1 MTFNIPPFSTS
12 LLSSLLPLN
21 LLLPC
26 VPFALSTLTCFS
38 VQVYWATLV
47 LLARLAIM
55 LVLPAPL
62 VPFVTI
68 PLTVS
73 VVLPVPLPPRPH
85 AEALHT
91 LPPLPAETKH
101 HIFVNR
107 LNSDLSSSEEDD
119 NDDEEEDQE
128 EVRMET
134 DTETIESDADSDKPI
149 NVHVRQNNNFEVES
163 DADVDGFMDDS
174 DDEDT
179 KPDGTSKIRKP
190 PGEVGRPNSGGYSLE
205 KFLNWP
211 ASKYHSVMAF
221 VKKQVHAEFNCAL
234 SLTEQLPENR
244 ERVWRNCL
252 KKFPWLDDYH
262 RLWPVDDFAV
272 SRLKYAKSVIKKKER
287 EALLEKCCDKSEA
300 KGPRKTKNQRRKTSV
315 RASARLGRRE

>member
-1 MTFNIPPFSTS
+1 MRPVCVEHIDMFQRPGLLGHPSPSRPPRHHASPARPLSAFRHNSPDRISGPARSSTATTS
-12 LLSSLLPLN
+12 RRSSPYPTTSPRRDKAPHLR
-21 LLLPC
+21 
-26 VPFALSTLTCFS
+26 VRFASASPRSASTRPPT
-38 VQVYWATLV
+38 
-47 LLARLAIM
+47 
-55 LVLPAPL
+55 LPA
-62 VPFVTI
+62 
-68 PLTVS
+68 S
-73 VVLPVPLPPRPH
+73 S
-85 AEALHT
+85 
-91 LPPLPAETKH
+91 
-101 HIFVNR
+101 NR

-119 NDDEEEDQE
+119 NDDEEDQE